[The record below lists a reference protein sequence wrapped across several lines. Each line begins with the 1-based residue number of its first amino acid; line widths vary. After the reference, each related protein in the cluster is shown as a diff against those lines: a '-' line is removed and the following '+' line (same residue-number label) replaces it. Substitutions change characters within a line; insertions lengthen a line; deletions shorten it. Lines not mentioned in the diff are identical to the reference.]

1 MLALLAEAD
10 PEAEPSIPPSVHALI
25 EARLD
30 ALTAEERR
38 LLQHGAV
45 AGREF
50 GRAEVGLLLGADP
63 DDECVESLTRKELL
77 TPDGEG
83 VLRFR
88 HGTIRD
94 VAYSTLPKRDRA
106 RLHEAL
112 ADWLERED
120 DGAGVPP
127 DEAIAY
133 HLEQAIELRGE
144 LGAADD
150 ELLSLGTRAGRR
162 LATAGRRALGRG
174 EARRAIDLLTRAA
187 SHGRE
192 ADPLL
197 DLAEALR
204 QGGEFEAS
212 SARADEARA
221 IAAAGGNEPLERKAE
236 LTKLRIQLFTDLDLT
251 SAEIIPVIQETIAA
265 FERAGDDAGL
275 AQAWYLLGWVAWLGC
290 RADEAVKA
298 LEPSIRHAEAAGSER
313 ARGQALHLMVGAY
326 LYGPVHAARAIERCE
341 VVMAQNAE
349 QRRVAA
355 STARALAGLYAQTG
369 QFDRAHEL
377 IELDRTTTSDLG
389 LRVAA
394 AAAAELYG
402 WVYYLEGRLEEA
414 EAEYR
419 RGLERFRE
427 MGERWSAATLAAG
440 LAQVLHA
447 QGRIDE
453 AIATAEESRDNAPP
467 DDLHTQIQWR
477 GPYAK
482 ALASRG
488 KVEAAQRIAQEAI
501 VLARTTDFVNVQAAA
516 LADLAETLRLAGDV
530 NRAQQLTQRAVA
542 LYEKKGNS
550 AGAAALRA
558 GLESLG

>member
-1 MLALLAEAD
+1 
-10 PEAEPSIPPSVHALI
+10 LI

-30 ALTAEERR
+30 ALEPEERL

-50 GRAEVGLLLGADP
+50 DRAEVGLLLGSDP
-63 DDECVESLTRKELL
+63 DDELVESLTRKELL
-77 TPDGEG
+77 APGGNG

-112 ADWLERED
+112 AEWLERND
-120 DGAGVPP
+120 DGTGVPP

-133 HLEQAIELRGE
+133 HLEQAIELRRE
-144 LGAADD
+144 LGAVED
-150 ELLSLGTRAGRR
+150 ELQRLGERARRR
-162 LATAGRRALGRG
+162 LATAGRRAQARS

-187 SHGRE
+187 ASAEGDAE
-192 ADPLL
+192 LL
-197 DLAEALR
+197 IALAEVLR
-204 QGGEFEAS
+204 LGGELDAAT
-212 SARADEARA
+212 ARIEEARTLA
-221 IAAAGGNEPLERKAE
+221 AAAGDEALERKAE
-236 LTKLRIQLFTDLDLT
+236 VGRLQMQIFTDLDLT
-251 SAEIIPVIQETIAA
+251 SAEVVPVVERAIAA
-265 FERAGDDAGL
+265 FERTGDDAGL
-275 AQAWYLLGWVAWLGC
+275 ARAWYLLGWVAWLSC
-290 RADEAVKA
+290 RADETVKA
-298 LEPSIRHAEAAGSER
+298 LELSIRHAEAAGSER
-313 ARGQALHLMVGAY
+313 ARAQGLHLLAGAY
-326 LYGPVHAARAIERCE
+326 LYGPVPAVRAIERCE
-341 VVMAQNAE
+341 AVMEQYRE
-349 QRRVAA
+349 QRRIVA
-355 STARALAGLYAQTG
+355 STARALAGLYAMAG

-377 IELDRTTTSDLG
+377 IAIDRATAEDFG

-419 RGLERFRE
+419 RGLDGFHE
-427 MGERWSAATLAAG
+427 MGDRWSASTLAAG

-447 QGRIDE
+447 QGRFDE
-453 AIATAEESRDNAPP
+453 AVATAEESRDNAAP

-482 ALASRG
+482 ALAEQG
-488 KVEAAQRIAQEAI
+488 KLDAAQRIAQEAI

-516 LADLAETLRLAGDV
+516 LADLGETLRLAGDAE
-530 NRAQQLTQRAVA
+530 RAAQVTLRAVA
-542 LYEKKGNS
+542 LYEKKGNT

-558 GLESLG
+558 GLDLPD

>member
-1 MLALLAEAD
+1 
-10 PEAEPSIPPSVHALI
+10 
-25 EARLD
+25 
-30 ALTAEERR
+30 
-38 LLQHGAV
+38 
-45 AGREF
+45 
-50 GRAEVGLLLGADP
+50 
-63 DDECVESLTRKELL
+63 
-77 TPDGEG
+77 
-83 VLRFR
+83 
-88 HGTIRD
+88 
-94 VAYSTLPKRDRA
+94 
-106 RLHEAL
+106 
-112 ADWLERED
+112 
-120 DGAGVPP
+120 
-127 DEAIAY
+127 
-133 HLEQAIELRGE
+133 
-144 LGAADD
+144 
-150 ELLSLGTRAGRR
+150 
-162 LATAGRRALGRG
+162 
-174 EARRAIDLLTRAA
+174 
-187 SHGRE
+187 
-192 ADPLL
+192 
-197 DLAEALR
+197 
-204 QGGEFEAS
+204 
-212 SARADEARA
+212 
-221 IAAAGGNEPLERKAE
+221 
-236 LTKLRIQLFTDLDLT
+236 
-251 SAEIIPVIQETIAA
+251 
-265 FERAGDDAGL
+265 
-275 AQAWYLLGWVAWLGC
+275 
-290 RADEAVKA
+290 
-298 LEPSIRHAEAAGSER
+298 
-313 ARGQALHLMVGAY
+313 
-326 LYGPVHAARAIERCE
+326 
-341 VVMAQNAE
+341 MAQNAE

-377 IELDRTTTSDLG
+377 IELDRTTKSDLG